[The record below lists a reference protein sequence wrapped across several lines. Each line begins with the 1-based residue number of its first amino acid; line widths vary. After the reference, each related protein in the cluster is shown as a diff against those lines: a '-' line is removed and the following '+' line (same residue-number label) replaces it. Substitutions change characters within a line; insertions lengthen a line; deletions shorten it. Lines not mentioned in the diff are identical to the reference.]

1 MNLLLFKGK
10 VMLRTIAS
18 AILVFCFSIS
28 AYAQS
33 ISDFTKGMEKKEGFF
48 NVYSD
53 HDNGKV
59 YLEVDRLHEDFIYKV
74 SLPGALG
81 SNDIALDRGQLGGTK
96 LVYFDRVGKR
106 VFLHQKN
113 TRYIATS
120 DNPRERLAATNAF
133 APSIVFVFDA
143 VASSGDSTLI
153 EISTMM
159 IDDQHGSAAKI
170 KRNNQGDFTLDK
182 GRSFVDYEFVKTF
195 PKNTELQ
202 SVVTFTGKNPGGF
215 VRSVAANAN
224 IITLKQRI
232 SFVELPDDKYKP
244 RVFHPAM
251 SFNKTSVVD
260 YGTTITDPIEK
271 HFISRHRLVK
281 KDPNAAVS
289 EAVEPIVYYIDS
301 GAPELIRNA
310 LRDGVQWWNEAFE
323 AAGFK
328 NAFRAEIMPEGMDP
342 DDVRYNVVN
351 WVHRSTRGWSYG
363 ASVKD
368 PRTGEI
374 IKGHVTLGSL
384 RSRQDFMIAN
394 AVTGPY
400 KGDAAEI
407 DDSLALV
414 LARTRQLG
422 AHEVGHTLGFAH
434 NYIASMFGDDDV
446 MDYPHPQITV
456 DSNGNIDITKPY
468 TEGIG
473 EWNKVAVNWG
483 YRQYDNDMEEAAGLK
498 KILEDAYSKG
508 HKFVAD
514 GADSRGAG
522 SLHAD
527 SHLWDFGKDV
537 LENTRNLYEVRRIA
551 LSKFGLDN
559 IKTGT
564 PLSQLEETLVPLYYL
579 PRFQINAA
587 SKSIGGMIYG
597 YEVKGESLVP
607 RHSVVSRERQDAAT
621 ALVLEALSA
630 DYLTLPRH
638 ILDLIPPKAF
648 GYRLTNESFPRDTG
662 AAFDA
667 LGMVEAH
674 ANHTLGLLFEPTRL
688 ARINDQNI
696 RDNSQISLDRYIVKV
711 AAGTILAPRIE
722 DDSLKAA
729 VHRRVGHVFVH
740 YMMMTAGSDK
750 ASPAAQAMTASHLN
764 GLKGILEDRIANDEM
779 TREYK
784 AFYQQQA
791 RRIGEFLAGDYM
803 PKASDLAPIPPGEPI

>member
-1 MNLLLFKGK
+1 
-10 VMLRTIAS
+10 MLRQFATAFV
-18 AILVFCFSIS
+18 LFCFSIT
-28 AYAQS
+28 AYAES
-33 ISDFTKGMEKKEGFF
+33 ISDFTDGMEKREGFYT
-48 NVYSD
+48 VYAD
-53 HDNGKV
+53 LENGKV
-59 YLEVDRLHEDFIYKV
+59 YLEVDRVKEDFIYKV

-81 SNDIALDRGQLGGTK
+81 SNDVALDRGQLGGTK

-113 TRYIATS
+113 TRYIANS
-120 DNPRERLAATNAF
+120 ENPRERMAATNAF
-133 APSIVFVFDA
+133 APSIVFAFDV
-143 VASSGDSTLI
+143 VANDNDSSLI
-153 EISTMM
+153 EISHMM
-159 IDDQHGSAAKI
+159 IDDQHQSAAKI
-170 KRNNQGDFTLDK
+170 KRTGQGDFSLDK
-182 GRSFVDYEFVKTF
+182 GRSYVDFEFVKSF

-202 SVVTFTGKNPGGF
+202 SVVTFKGNNPGNF
-215 VRSVAANAN
+215 VRSVAANPN

-232 SFVELPDDKYKP
+232 SFVELPDDNYKP
-244 RVFHPAM
+244 RRFHPAM

-260 YGTTITDPIEK
+260 YGSDITEPIEQ
-271 HFISRHRLVK
+271 HYISRHRLVK
-281 KDPNAAVS
+281 KDPNAEMS

-301 GAPELIRNA
+301 GAPEMIRNA

-363 ASVKD
+363 ASVRD

-400 KGDAAEI
+400 KDGGSI
-407 DDSLALV
+407 DESLELV

-446 MDYPHPQITV
+446 MDYPHPQIKM
-456 DSNGNIDITKPY
+456 DDNGNVDIADPY
-468 TEGIG
+468 REKIG
-473 EWNKVAVNWG
+473 EWNKIAVNWG
-483 YRQYDNDMEEAAGLK
+483 YRQYENEEAEAAGLK
-498 KILEDAYSKG
+498 SILEETYAKG

-514 GADSRGAG
+514 GPDSRGAA

-527 SHLWDFGKDV
+527 SHLWDFGDDV
-537 LENTRNLYEVRRIA
+537 LKTTKELYEVRRVA

-559 IKTGT
+559 IPDGT

-579 PRFQINAA
+579 PRFQINAT
-587 SKSIGGMIYG
+587 SKSIGGMIFG
-597 YEVKGESLVP
+597 YEVKGENLVP
-607 RHSVVSRERQDAAT
+607 RHSIVSRARQDEAT
-621 ALVLEALSA
+621 DIVLEALSA
-630 DYLTLPRH
+630 NYLTLPKH

-648 GYRLTNESFPRDTG
+648 GYRLTRESFPRDTG
-662 AAFDA
+662 ASFDA

-674 ANHTLGLLFEPTRL
+674 ANHTLGLLFNKERL
-688 ARINDQNI
+688 ARINDHNV
-696 RDNSQISLDRYIVKV
+696 RDNQYISLDRYIVKV
-711 AAGTILAPRIE
+711 ASKTILAPRI
-722 DDSLKAA
+722 DNDPLKAA

-740 YMMMTAGSDK
+740 YMMMTAGNVA

-764 GLKGILEDRIANDEM
+764 GLKSILEDRIANDEM

-803 PKASDLAPIPPGEPI
+803 PKQSDLASIPPGEPI

>member
-1 MNLLLFKGK
+1 
-10 VMLRTIAS
+10 MLRQFATA
-18 AILVFCFSIS
+18 LVLFCFSFT
-28 AYAQS
+28 AYAAS
-33 ISDFTKGMEKKEGFF
+33 ISDFTKDMEKREGFYT
-48 NVYSD
+48 VYAD
-53 HDNGKV
+53 HENGKV
-59 YLEVDRLHEDFIYKV
+59 YLEVDRVKEDFIYKV

-81 SNDIALDRGQLGGTK
+81 SNDVALDRGQLGGTK

-113 TRYIATS
+113 TRYTATS
-120 DNPRERLAATNAF
+120 DNPRERMAAVNAF
-133 APSIVFVFDA
+133 APSIVFSFDV
-143 VASSGDSTLI
+143 VASDDDGSLI
-153 EISTMM
+153 DISEMM
-159 IDDQHGSAAKI
+159 IDDQHRSAAKI
-170 KRNNQGDFTLDK
+170 KRTGQGDFSLDK
-182 GRSFVDYEFVKTF
+182 DRSFVDFEFVKSF

-202 SVVTFTGKNPGGF
+202 SVVTFKGNNPGNF
-215 VRSVAANAN
+215 VRSVAANPN

-232 SFVELPDDKYKP
+232 SFVELPDDNYKP
-244 RVFHPAM
+244 RRFHPAM

-260 YGTTITDPIEK
+260 YGTEITEPIEQ
-271 HFISRHRLVK
+271 HYISRHRLVK

-363 ASVKD
+363 ASVRD
-368 PRTGEI
+368 PSTGEI

-400 KGDAAEI
+400 KDGS
-407 DDSLALV
+407 SLDKSLELV
-414 LARTRQLG
+414 VARTRQLG

-434 NYIASMFGDDDV
+434 NYIASLFGDDDV
-446 MDYPHPQITV
+446 MDYPHPQIKMDGDGNV
-456 DSNGNIDITKPY
+456 DIVNPY
-468 TEGIG
+468 REKIG
-473 EWNKVAVNWG
+473 EWNKIAVNWG
-483 YRQYDNDMEEAAGLK
+483 YRQYEDEDAEAAGLK
-498 KILEDAYSKG
+498 NIMEEAYASG

-514 GADSRGAG
+514 GPDSRGAA

-527 SHLWDFGKDV
+527 SHLWDFGDDV
-537 LENTRNLYEVRRIA
+537 LQNTKDMYEVRRVA
-551 LSKFGLDN
+551 LSKFGIDN
-559 IKTGT
+559 IPDGT

-579 PRFQINAA
+579 PRFQINAT

-597 YEVKGESLVP
+597 YELKGESLVT
-607 RHSVVSRERQDAAT
+607 RHSIVSRERQDAAT
-621 ALVLEALSA
+621 DIVLQALSA
-630 DYLTLPRH
+630 DYLTLPKH

-662 AAFDA
+662 ASFDA

-674 ANHTLGLLFEPTRL
+674 ANHTLGLLFNKERL
-688 ARINDQNI
+688 ARINDHNV
-696 RDNSQISLDRYIVKV
+696 RDNQYISLDRYIVKV
-711 AAGTILAPRIE
+711 ASKTVLAPLN
-722 DDSLKAA
+722 DDPLKAA

-740 YMMMTAGSDK
+740 YMMMTAGNSD

-764 GLKGILEDRIANDEM
+764 GLKVILEDRIANDEM

-791 RRIGEFLAGDYM
+791 RRIGEFLVGDYM
-803 PKASDLAPIPPGEPI
+803 PKQSDLAPIPPGEPI

>member
-1 MNLLLFKGK
+1 
-10 VMLRTIAS
+10 MLRAFVAFTIIIFTTS
-18 AILVFCFSIS
+18 AG
-28 AYAQS
+28 AQS
-33 ISDFTKGMEKKEGFF
+33 ISDFTSGMEKKEGFF
-48 NVYSD
+48 DLYLD
-53 HDNGKV
+53 HEAGKV
-59 YLEVDRLHEDFIYKV
+59 YLTVDRMGEDFIYKV

-81 SNDIALDRGQLGGTK
+81 SNDVALDRGQLGGTK
-96 LVYFDRVGKR
+96 LVYFDRVGKK
-106 VFLHQKN
+106 VLMHQKN

-133 APSIVFVFDA
+133 APSIVWSFEA
-143 VASSGDSTLI
+143 VAGDMENSLI
-153 EISTMM
+153 DITAMM
-159 IDDQHGSAAKI
+159 LSDQHQSAAKI
-170 KRNNQGDFTLDK
+170 KRTGQGDFSFNEA
-182 GRSFVDYEFVKTF
+182 RSFVDFEFVKTF

-202 SVVTFTGKNPGGF
+202 SVVTFMGANPGGF
-215 VRSVAANAN
+215 VRSVAANPN

-232 SFVELPDDKYKP
+232 SFVELPDDNYKP

-260 YGTTITDPIEK
+260 YGTPITEPIEQ
-271 HFISRHRLVK
+271 HYISRHRLVK
-281 KDPNAAVS
+281 KDPTAERS
-289 EAVEPIVYYIDS
+289 EAVEPIIYYIDS
-301 GAPELIRNA
+301 GAPEAIRNA

-323 AAGFK
+323 EAGFI
-328 NAFRAEIMPEGMDP
+328 NGFRAEIMPEGMDP

-363 ASVKD
+363 SSVRD

-400 KGDAAEI
+400 TDGKNTDE
-407 DDSLALV
+407 SLELV

-434 NYIASMFGDDDV
+434 NYIASNFGDDDV
-446 MDYPHPQITV
+446 MDYPHPKLRLDGDGNVTIV
-456 DSNGNIDITKPY
+456 DPY
-468 TEGIG
+468 REKIG
-473 EWNKVAVNWG
+473 QWNKIAVNWG
-483 YRQYDNDMEEAAGLK
+483 YREYADSAAEAAGMK
-498 KILEDAYSKG
+498 QIMEDAYAAG

-514 GADSRGAG
+514 GPDSRGAG

-527 SHLWDFGKDV
+527 SHLWDFGTDV
-537 LENTRNLYEVRRIA
+537 LQNTRDMYEVRRVA
-551 LSKFGLDN
+551 LQNFGLGN
-559 IKTGT
+559 IADGT

-587 SKSIGGMIYG
+587 AKSIGGMIYG
-597 YEVKGESLVP
+597 YEVKGENIVP
-607 RHSVVSRERQDAAT
+607 RHSIVSRERQDEAT
-621 ALVLEALSA
+621 DLVLQALSA
-630 DYLTLPRH
+630 DYLTLPTH

-674 ANHTLGLLFEPTRL
+674 ANHTLGLLFNPSRL
-688 ARINDQNI
+688 ARINDQNV
-696 RDNSQISLDRYIVKV
+696 RDNGQISLDRYIVKV
-711 AAGTILAPRIE
+711 AGRTVLAPRIE
-722 DDSLKAA
+722 DDPLKAA
-729 VHRRVGHVFVH
+729 VHRRVGYVFVH
-740 YMMMTAGSDK
+740 YMMMTAGSDS
-750 ASPAAQAMTASHLN
+750 ASPAAAAMTASHLN

-779 TREYK
+779 TCEYR

-791 RRIGEFLAGDYM
+791 RRIGLFLEGKYM
-803 PKASDLAPIPPGEPI
+803 PKASDLAAIPPGEPI

>member
-1 MNLLLFKGK
+1 MRKFASILLLF
-10 VMLRTIAS
+10 VFSTS
-18 AILVFCFSIS
+18 AF
-28 AYAQS
+28 AQD
-33 ISDFTKGMEKKEGFF
+33 ISDFTRGMEKKEGFF

-53 HDNGKV
+53 HENGKV
-59 YLEVDRLHEDFIYKV
+59 YLEVDRVREDFIYKV

-81 SNDIALDRGQLGGTK
+81 SNDIGLDRGQLGGTK

-113 TRYIATS
+113 TRYTANS

-133 APSIVFVFDA
+133 APSIVFAFDV
-143 VASSGDSTLI
+143 VASDGDSSLI
-153 EISTMM
+153 EISEMM
-159 IDDQHGSAAKI
+159 LDDQHRSAAKI
-170 KRNNQGDFTLDK
+170 KRNNQGDFSLDK
-182 GRSFVDYEFVKTF
+182 GRSFVDFEFVKTF
-195 PKNTELQ
+195 PMNTELQ
-202 SVVTFTGKNPGGF
+202 SVVSFKGENPGGY

-232 SFVELPDDKYKP
+232 SFVELPDDNYKP
-244 RVFHPAM
+244 RRFHPAM
-251 SFNKTSVVD
+251 SSYKTTVVD
-260 YGTTITDPIEK
+260 YATSITEPIEQNYVD
-271 HFISRHRLVK
+271 RHRLIK
-281 KDPNAAVS
+281 KNPDAEVS

-310 LRDGVQWWNEAFE
+310 LRDGVQWWNAAFE

-328 NAFRAEIMPEGMDP
+328 DAFRAEIMPEGMDP

-363 ASVKD
+363 GTVFD

-394 AVTGPY
+394 AVSGPY
-400 KGDAAEI
+400 KEGGSI
-407 DDSLALV
+407 DDSLELV

-446 MDYPHPQITV
+446 MDYPHPQIKL
-456 DSNGNIDITKPY
+456 DEDGNVSIKNAYDNK
-468 TEGIG
+468 IG
-473 EWNKVAVNWG
+473 EWNKIAVNWA
-483 YRQYDNDMEEAAGLK
+483 YREFANEEEEAAGLK
-498 KILEDAYSKG
+498 KIMEDAYAKG
-508 HKFVAD
+508 HKFIAD
-514 GADSRGAG
+514 GPDSRGAA

-527 SHLWDFGKDV
+527 SHLWDFGDDV
-537 LENTRNLYEVRRIA
+537 LQNTRDMYEVRRVA

-559 IKTGT
+559 IADGT
-564 PLSQLEETLVPLYYL
+564 PLAQLEETLVPLYYL

-597 YEVKGESLVP
+597 YEVKGENIVP
-607 RHSVVSRERQDAAT
+607 RHSIVSRARQDEAT
-621 ALVLEALSA
+621 DIVLEALSA
-630 DYLTLPRH
+630 DYLTLPKH

-648 GYRLTNESFPRDTG
+648 GYSLTRESFPRDTG
-662 AAFDA
+662 ASFDA

-674 ANHTLGLLFEPTRL
+674 ANHTLGLLFNKERL
-688 ARINDQNI
+688 ARINDHNV
-696 RDNSQISLDRYIVKV
+696 RDNQYISLDRYIVKI
-711 AAGTILAPRIE
+711 ASKTILAPRL
-722 DDSLKAA
+722 DDPLKAA
-729 VHRRVGHVFVH
+729 VHRRVGYTFVH
-740 YMMMTAGSDK
+740 YMMMTAGNKD

-791 RRIGEFLAGDYM
+791 RRIGAFLAGDYM
-803 PKASDLAPIPPGEPI
+803 PKHSDLAPIPPGEPI

>member
-1 MNLLLFKGK
+1 
-10 VMLRTIAS
+10 MLRAFVTFSILVLTAS
-18 AILVFCFSIS
+18 AS
-28 AYAQS
+28 AQS
-33 ISDFTKGMEKKEGFF
+33 ISDFTDGMEKKEGFF
-48 NVYSD
+48 DLYLD
-53 HDNGKV
+53 HTEGKV
-59 YLEVDRLHEDFIYKV
+59 YLAVDRMNEDFIYKV

-81 SNDIALDRGQLGGTK
+81 SNDVALDRGQLGGTK
-96 LVYFDRVGKR
+96 LVYFDRVGKK
-106 VFLHQKN
+106 VLLHQKN

-120 DNPRERLAATNAF
+120 DNERERLAVTNAF
-133 APSIVFVFDA
+133 APSIVWSFEA
-143 VASSGDSTLI
+143 VAGDMDASLI
-153 EISTMM
+153 NITAMM
-159 IDDQHGSAAKI
+159 LSDQHQSAAKI
-170 KRNNQGDFTLDK
+170 KRTGQGDFSLNEA
-182 GRSFVDYEFVKTF
+182 RSFVDFEFVKTF

-202 SVVTFTGKNPGGF
+202 SVVTFMGANPGGF
-215 VRSVAANAN
+215 VRSVAANPN

-232 SFVELPDDKYKP
+232 SFVELPDDNYKP

-260 YGTTITDPIEK
+260 YGTPITEPIEQ
-271 HFISRHRLVK
+271 HYISRHRLVK
-281 KDPNAAVS
+281 KDPSAERS

-301 GAPELIRNA
+301 GAPPLIREA
-310 LRDGVQWWNEAFE
+310 LREGVQWWNEAFE
-323 AAGFK
+323 EAGFI

-363 ASVKD
+363 SSVRD

-400 KGDAAEI
+400 AEGKSI
-407 DDSLALV
+407 DDSLELV

-422 AHEVGHTLGFAH
+422 AHEVGHTIGFAH
-434 NYIASMFGDDDV
+434 NYIASKNGDADV
-446 MDYPHPQITV
+446 MDYPHPQITL
-456 DSNGNIDITKPY
+456 DDDGNVSIKNPY
-468 TEGIG
+468 REKIG
-473 EWNKVAVNWG
+473 AWNKIAVNWG
-483 YRQYDNDMEEAAGLK
+483 YREYQSDEEEETGLK
-498 KILEDAYSKG
+498 QILEDAYGSG
-508 HKFVAD
+508 QQFVAD
-514 GADSRGAG
+514 GPDSRGAG

-527 SHLWDFGKDV
+527 SHLWDFGSDV
-537 LENTRNLYEVRRIA
+537 LQNTRDMYEVRRVA
-551 LSKFGLDN
+551 LQNFGLDN
-559 IKTGT
+559 IADGT

-579 PRFQINAA
+579 PRFQINAVA
-587 SKSIGGMIYG
+587 KSIGGMIYG

-607 RHSVVSRERQDAAT
+607 RHSIVSRERQDEAT
-621 ALVLEALSA
+621 DLVLQALSA

-674 ANHTLGLLFEPTRL
+674 ANHTLGLLFNPARL
-688 ARINDQNI
+688 ARINDQNV
-696 RDNSQISLDRYIVKV
+696 RDNGQISLDRYIVKV
-711 AAGTILAPRIE
+711 AGRTVLAPRIE
-722 DDSLKAA
+722 DDPLKAA

-740 YMMMTAGSDK
+740 YMMMTAGSDSS
-750 ASPAAQAMTASHLN
+750 SPAAAAMTASHLN

-779 TREYK
+779 TREYR

-791 RRIGEFLAGDYM
+791 RRIGLFLDGVYM
-803 PKASDLAPIPPGEPI
+803 PKASDLAAIPPGEPI